1 MPISAILF
9 GGRRATNVPLVTE
22 SFDWEHGVFLGS
34 IMSSETTAAQA
45 GAVGTLRFDPFA
57 MLPFCGYNLGDY
69 FQHWLDIGERDG
81 AQLPKLF
88 WVNWFRKGDDGKFL
102 WPGFGENSR
111 VLKWVVDRVHDRTV
125 AVDTIIGR
133 VPAANA
139 FDTTGLDIV
148 PATLTQLLRVDAAS
162 WRAELP
168 QIEEHYANL
177 GQRLPPQLADQLH
190 ALQKR
195 LAN

>member
-1 MPISAILF
+1 M
-9 GGRRATNVPLVTE
+9 
-22 SFDWEHGVFLGS
+22 
-34 IMSSETTAAQA
+34 
-45 GAVGTLRFDPFA
+45 
-57 MLPFCGYNLGDY
+57 
-69 FQHWLDIGERDG
+69 
-81 AQLPKLF
+81 
-88 WVNWFRKGDDGKFL
+88 NWFRKGEDGKFL

-111 VLKWVVDRVHDRTV
+111 VLKWVVDRVHGRTV

-139 FDTTGLDIV
+139 FDTTGLDID

-190 ALQKR
+190 ALEKR